1 MLHPFNIVLNLV
13 MTLPTHKI
21 ILLLLHNYNFAA
33 IRSHHVSI
41 CVFQWSKATL
51 MEGLS
56 ELQRSGMILMNAS

>member
-1 MLHPFNIVLNLV
+1 